1 MANSMAAAHEKPN
14 GRIHRPQSV
23 QRRFLLLFT
32 IAFVTFVAIATPV
45 FWWYKYLDDRDDL
58 LERIEEL
65 GKAQSTVLATSLW
78 HLDHSSIS
86 LILQA
91 IVADQDIVGAA
102 VVDEFN
108 KTLDAVGM
116 TTADVESDAI
126 QYTETTSIVFRND
139 NEEREIG
146 KLSIYYSD
154 IYLRASLWRNLVIE
168 LAFAAILLI
177 SALIIAQF
185 ANWQVIIAPIRRL
198 ADAVDNPRRGTT
210 RVMVD
215 WDTKDE
221 IGSLIHAFNEM
232 QAREQEFES
241 ELRAARDRLDLRVQ
255 ERTAE
260 LRRAMEQAESA
271 NRAKSDF
278 LASMSHEFRTPLN
291 AISGISEMLLYV
303 PSLREKTEKL
313 EEYLNDIQSSSQHLT
328 SLVDDVLDLARI
340 ETGKG
345 QIVPEIFDADTTTR
359 ETINSFAG
367 TINKTNASVIV
378 TSHCDETHMF
388 ADPRSLRQVL
398 LNLVGNSLKYGGE
411 DVEVR
416 VDIDRLEADDAL
428 QIVIADNGPGI
439 GPDLLS
445 VVGQPFIHA
454 HSPYTKNSDMV
465 GLHGAGLGLSIV
477 CQLME
482 QNGGTIDITSDSESG
497 TRIVTVWPCRQPEIN
512 I

>member
-1 MANSMAAAHEKPN
+1 MTETVSTASSNTDA
-14 GRIHRPQSV
+14 RIKRSQSV

-32 IAFVTFVAIATPV
+32 IAFVAFVAIATPL
-45 FWWYKYLDDRDDL
+45 FWWFKYINDQEALLD
-58 LERIEEL
+58 RIEEL
-65 GKAQSTVLATSLW
+65 ANTQSTVLAASLW
-78 HLDHSSIS
+78 HLDHNSIK

-91 IVADQDIVGAA
+91 IVADQDIIGVL
-102 VVDEFN
+102 VVDEFD
-108 KTLDAVGM
+108 KALDAVG
-116 TTADVESDAI
+116 TTSQDIETGGVQYVES
-126 QYTETTSIVFRND
+126 TPIVFRSN
-139 NEEREIG
+139 NEERQIG
-146 KLSIYYSD
+146 TLSIFFSD
-154 IYLRASLWRNLVIE
+154 GNLRTALWRNLVIE
-168 LAFAAILLI
+168 LAFATILLI

-185 ANWQVIIAPIRRL
+185 ANWQIIVAPIRRL

-345 QIVPEIFDADTTTR
+345 QIAAQNFDAEATVR
-359 ETINSFAG
+359 ETISSFAG
-367 TINKTNASVIV
+367 TINKTKAVVAVQCDTADTVI
-378 TSHCDETHMF
+378 H

-398 LNLVGNSLKYGGE
+398 LNLVGNSLKYGGTG
-411 DVEVR
+411 VE
-416 VDIDRLEADDAL
+416 ITIRLHRPSADDML
-428 QIVIADNGPGI
+428 VISVCDNGPGI
-439 GPDLLS
+439 NPDLLDA
-445 VVGQPFIHA
+445 VGQPFIHA
-454 HSPYTKNSDMV
+454 HSPYTKNSDME
-465 GLHGAGLGLSIV
+465 GLYGAGLGLSIV

-482 QNGGTIDITSDSESG
+482 QNGGSINISSDSETG
-497 TRIVTVWPCRQPEIN
+497 TQIDTRWPRERKT
-512 I
+512 

>member
-1 MANSMAAAHEKPN
+1 MANGMAAAQEKSDA
-14 GRIHRPQSV
+14 RIRRQQSV
-23 QRRFLLLFT
+23 QKRFLLLFS
-32 IAFVTFVAIATPV
+32 IAFVAFVAIATPV

-65 GKAQSTVLATSLW
+65 GKAQSAVLATSLW

-91 IVADQDIVGAA
+91 IVADQDIAGAA
-102 VVDEFN
+102 VFDEFD

-116 TTADVESDAI
+116 TTADADMV
-126 QYTETTSIVFRND
+126 QYTATTPIVFK
-139 NEEREIG
+139 NENEKRKIG
-146 KLSIYYSD
+146 NLSIYYSD
-154 IYLRASLWRNLVIE
+154 INLRASLWRNLVIE

-177 SALIIAQF
+177 SALVIAQF
-185 ANWQVIIAPIRRL
+185 ANWQIIIAPIRRL

-303 PSLREKTEKL
+303 PSLRDKTDKL

-345 QIVPEIFDADTTTR
+345 QIVPEVFDADTTAR

-367 TINKTNASVIV
+367 TISKTNASVVV
-378 TSHCDETHMF
+378 TTHCGDAHIY

-411 DVEVR
+411 NVQVR
-416 VDIDRLEADDAL
+416 VDIDRCKSGDSIE
-428 QIVIADNGPGI
+428 ITVSDNGPGI
-439 GPDLLS
+439 GSDLLS

-454 HSPYTKNSDMV
+454 HSPYTKNSDTE

-477 CQLME
+477 CQLMD
-482 QNGGTIDITSDSESG
+482 QNAGTIDITSDNESG
-497 TRIVTVWPCRQPEIN
+497 TRVVTVWPCLQPPMED
-512 I
+512 

>member
-1 MANSMAAAHEKPN
+1 MAVARNMTDFPIRRS
-14 GRIHRPQSV
+14 QSV
-23 QRRFLLLFT
+23 QKRFLVLFT
-32 IAFVTFVAIATPV
+32 IAFVAFVAIATPI
-45 FWWYKYLDDRDDL
+45 FWWYKYANDRDDL
-58 LERIEEL
+58 FERIEEL
-65 GKAQSTVLATSLW
+65 AKAQSNVLATSLW

-91 IVADQDIVGAA
+91 IVADRDIAGAL
-102 VVDEFN
+102 VVDEYDHA
-108 KTLDAVGM
+108 LDAVG
-116 TTADVESDAI
+116 
-126 QYTETTSIVFRND
+126 TTSVDALADLTLYIESTPIVFRNE
-139 NEEREIG
+139 NTEREIG
-146 KLSIYYSD
+146 TLSIYYSD
-154 IYLRASLWRNLVIE
+154 ANLRSALWRNLVIE
-168 LAFAAILLI
+168 LLFATILLI

-291 AISGISEMLLYV
+291 AISGISEMLLYI
-303 PSLREKTEKL
+303 PSLRDKTEKL

-345 QIVPEIFDADTTTR
+345 QIVPELFDAEATVR
-359 ETINSFAG
+359 ETISSFAG
-367 TINKTNASVIV
+367 TISKTNASVKTVCHSDDPTIY
-378 TSHCDETHMF
+378 
-388 ADPRSLRQVL
+388 ADSRSLRQVL
-398 LNLVGNSLKYGGE
+398 LNLIGNSLKYGGE
-411 DVEVR
+411 NVEIM
-416 VDIDRLEADDAL
+416 VDLSRNDGNGTM
-428 QIVIADNGPGI
+428 VITVSDNGPGI
-439 GPDLLS
+439 EPDLLA

-454 HSPYTKNSDMV
+454 HSPYTKNSDMD

-482 QNGGTIDITSDSESG
+482 QNGGSIDISSDSENG
-497 TRIVTVWPCRQPEIN
+497 TKIVTTWMCHKPEAAD
-512 I
+512 